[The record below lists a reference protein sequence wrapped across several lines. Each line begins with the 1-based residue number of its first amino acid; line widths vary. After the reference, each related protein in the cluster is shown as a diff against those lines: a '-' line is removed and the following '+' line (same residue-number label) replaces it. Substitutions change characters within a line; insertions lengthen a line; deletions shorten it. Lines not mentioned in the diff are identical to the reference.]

1 MPARPFLAPVAVAMS
16 EEVARAVGAAVAAA
30 LRGDSTGSSAAD
42 EQSLNADQ
50 VSSTSS
56 DTGVALLTLGAVA
69 LGWALGRRSSSPGLP
84 TTSGPTISEA
94 AILVPPPVEGEKPVD
109 VLKPSGQNVGTP
121 GENSGVRVLPGSENE
136 ARELFD
142 RLTKG
147 GTDITRPGHIGKVI
161 RLPDGS
167 VISYRP
173 KSKSGPLTIDVNV
186 PGLKIWKLKFPGE
199 SG

>member
-1 MPARPFLAPVAVAMS
+1 MRSPWADPGIGQVSADGMDLP
-16 EEVARAVGAAVAAA
+16 RAAGAALLLGAAA
-30 LRGDSTGSSAAD
+30 LYFRHQQ
-42 EQSLNADQ
+42 E
-50 VSSTSS
+50 
-56 DTGVALLTLGAVA
+56 
-69 LGWALGRRSSSPGLP
+69 
-84 TTSGPTISEA
+84 EA
-94 AILVPPPVEGEKPVD
+94 AKRAMPGPAATPVPEMPHVVEAAVPLPPPKEGETPLD
-109 VLKPSGQNVGTP
+109 VLKPGGQNVGEP
-121 GENSGVRVLPGSENE
+121 GENSGVRVLPGGEDE

-173 KSKSGPLTIDVNV
+173 RSKSGPPTIDVNV
-186 PGLKIWKLKFPGE
+186 PGLKTRKLKFPGE